1 MKIFFRILII
11 LTITFNVFSCG
22 YTPLYVGMK
31 NIDIQIILLENK
43 GDKEIKNNLER
54 YLSPNLENTK
64 DNKVRIKI
72 NSNYTKSVLAKDA
85 AGVATSYNL
94 QAKSSIII
102 DFKGSVQ
109 TLNIIESFE
118 MDKLDNAFDEQNFEL
133 DVKQNFSNMVYQRL
147 MLKLSQIK

>member
-1 MKIFFRILII
+1 M
-11 LTITFNVFSCG
+11 FSCG

-31 NIDIQIILLENK
+31 NIDIQIILLENT

-54 YLSPNLENTK
+54 YLSRNLENTK
-64 DNKVRIKI
+64 DKSKDKI
-72 NSNYTKSVLAKDA
+72 NSNYTKSVLAKNA

-118 MDKLDNAFDEQNFEL
+118 MNKLDNAFDEQNFEL
-133 DVKQNFSNMVYQRL
+133 DVKQNFSNMVYQKL
-147 MLKLSQIK
+147 MLKLSQFK

>member
-11 LTITFNVFSCG
+11 LTITFNISSCG

-31 NIDIQIILLENK
+31 NIDIQIILLENS
-43 GDKEIKNNLER
+43 GDREIKNNLER
-54 YLSPNLENTK
+54 YLSQNLKNTENK
-64 DNKVRIKI
+64 KVKIKI
-72 NSNYTKSVLAKDA
+72 NSIYSKSILAKDT

-94 QAKSSIII
+94 QAKSSVII
-102 DFKGSVQ
+102 DFEGSVQ

-118 MDKLDNAFDEQNFEL
+118 MNKLDNAFDEQNFEL
-133 DVKQNFSNMVYQRL
+133 DVKQNFSNIVYQKL